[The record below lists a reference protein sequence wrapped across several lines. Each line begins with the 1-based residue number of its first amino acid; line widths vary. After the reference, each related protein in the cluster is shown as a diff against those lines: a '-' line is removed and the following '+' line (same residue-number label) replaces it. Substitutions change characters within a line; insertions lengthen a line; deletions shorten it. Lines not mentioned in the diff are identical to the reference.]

1 MPKICPKCGNLNDED
16 KKFCITCGA
25 SFESSSD
32 PSGSP
37 TIPSTGTVAG
47 GGTPDPNR
55 LLKIL
60 AGAGIIVIV
69 IVMIFLFTTNHG
81 MAGILP
87 FSTTPTITQ
96 PVGTPAVTP
105 DIIIETSV
113 PEPTPVLTENLSAG
127 NTTSDTPGTS
137 PTPTKSITCPYDRRD
152 CGAEC
157 IDIMTDVSNC
167 GGCGISCGSS
177 QMCQQGVCLARCTY
191 QEATCFDGCH
201 NLEYD
206 SQNCGICGNICPVG
220 LECNKSVCGPP
231 LPTVIQTYIG

>member
-1 MPKICPKCGNLNDED
+1 MLKICPKCGNQNDD
-16 KKFCITCGA
+16 KKFCTRCGA
-25 SFESSSD
+25 SLESCSD
-32 PSGSP
+32 LSGSP
-37 TIPSTGTVAG
+37 SLPLTDTVAG
-47 GGTPDPNR
+47 GGTPDPNH
-55 LLKIL
+55 LLKII

-69 IVMIFLFTTNHG
+69 IAAIFLLMTNHG
-81 MAGILP
+81 MTGILP
-87 FSTTPTITQ
+87 FSTIPTATQ
-96 PVGTPAVTP
+96 PVATPAVTP
-105 DIIIETSV
+105 YIMMETSV
-113 PEPTPVLTENLSAG
+113 PEPAPGRTENLSAG
-127 NTTSDTPGTS
+127 ITTPDTPGTS
-137 PTPTKSITCPYDRRD
+137 PTPTNAITCPYDRRA

-157 IDIMTDVSNC
+157 IDIMTDISNC
-167 GGCGISCGSS
+167 GDCGISCGSS